1 VSQDEVNGTEEV
13 NGNIVIATTESPDH
27 PSDAEH
33 PFSRLNQ
40 TAVMNAVETQ
50 GFQCDGCTYPL
61 NSYENRVYQ
70 VGIEGQAPMI
80 AKIYRPDRWSAAQIR
95 EEHEFCFELIE
106 QELPA
111 IAPWRNN
118 EGESLFEYDGFL
130 FAIFERRGGHAP
142 EFAEPAHLEMLG
154 RLLGRIHAVG
164 GVKPFEHRPS
174 ISLSR
179 LGTQSIALI
188 STSFIPVE
196 LKPAYDSITRDIMAH
211 IEQQMGSL
219 HPDTFIRVHGDCHA
233 GNILWRDDAL
243 YFVDF
248 DDTCMAP
255 AVQDIWMLL
264 SGDRQEQTLQLEPI
278 FRGYRSFCHFNFG
291 ELRLIESLRTLRI
304 IHYAAWLARRWQDPA
319 FPMHFPW
326 FNTMKYWSDHIL
338 TLREQLAALQE
349 PPLEAPLL

>member
-1 VSQDEVNGTEEV
+1 
-13 NGNIVIATTESPDH
+13 
-27 PSDAEH
+27 
-33 PFSRLNQ
+33 
-40 TAVMNAVETQ
+40 MNAVESL
-50 GFQCDGCTYPL
+50 GFLCDGCTYPL

-80 AKIYRPDRWSAAQIR
+80 IKVYRPDRWSAEQIL
-95 EEHEFCFELIE
+95 EEHEFCFELID

-118 EGESLFEYDGFL
+118 EGQSLFNYDGFL
-130 FAIFERRGGHAP
+130 FCIFSRRGGHAP
-142 EFAEPAHLEMLG
+142 EFAEPDHLEMLG
-154 RLLGRIHAVG
+154 RLLGRIHAIG
-164 GVKPFEHRPS
+164 GVQPFEHRPQ
-174 ISLSR
+174 ISVDR
-179 LGTQSIALI
+179 LGTQSIQLI
-188 STSFIPVE
+188 SEAFMPTE

-211 IEQQMGSL
+211 VNNHMANLNPE
-219 HPDTFIRVHGDCHA
+219 TFIRVHGDCHA
-233 GNILWRDDAL
+233 GNILWRDEAL

-264 SGDRQEQTLQLEPI
+264 SGDRQEQSQQLEPI
-278 FRGYRSFCHFNFG
+278 FRGYNAFCHFNFG

-304 IHYAAWLARRWQDPA
+304 MHYSAWLARRWQDPA

-326 FNTMKYWSDHIL
+326 FNTMKYWSEHIL

-349 PPLEAPLL
+349 PPLTPPLL